1 MGIAVLGATFIA
13 LSTLLTAALNTA
25 LFSGGLLLALV
36 LAIILMAAMKLTG
49 RLHVSPSKSGR

>member
-13 LSTLLTAALNTA
+13 LSTLNTA
-25 LFSGGLLLALV
+25 LFSGELLLALV
-36 LAIILMAAMKLTG
+36 LAIILVAAMTLTG